1 MLQIRR
7 DRGYRAYEKCEHGE
21 KKNKRFDLFE
31 ISTATIHCLSIHI
44 DKNEEICYTQN
55 EIRKEVCAFLVGRD
69 VLCAC
74 TSV

>member
-1 MLQIRR
+1 MRR
-7 DRGYRAYEKCEHGE
+7 GRGYRAYKKCEHGE
-21 KKNKRFDLFE
+21 KYKGLNIFE
-31 ISTATIHCLSIHI
+31 ISTSTIHCLSIHI
-44 DKNEEICYTQN
+44 DKNEENCYIQN